1 MDRQKPRVNGSID
14 GFMRADHKPRYFIDG
29 VSQQSHKQPLRPA
42 AYDGPLTSSS
52 IRPQPIV
59 RPGIN
64 RPVPNRPPI
73 VNDLNGQTRPEVQR
87 AQSLVPRLNDRQPA
101 SLIGTSLPTN
111 GITRRPLKTRKS
123 KWRSPKRIALS
134 STLVLVIGLI
144 GFGLWFGSS
153 LLSSV
158 NKVFHGNVFSDAN
171 ALINGTNLK
180 ESGGRIN
187 ILLAGDSVG
196 DPNHGGATLADSI
209 MVLSFDPQTK
219 TGFILSVPRDLWVY
233 IPSMGH
239 QKINAT
245 NDVVNFSQP
254 GYPSGGMGQ
263 LEQVLNT
270 DLGIP
275 IDYYALI
282 DYAAFKDAVNAVG
295 GITINIQS
303 PDPRG
308 IYDAYTHLKL
318 PNGWVTL
325 SGQQALDLARARG
338 DGAAGDVSYGLPN
351 SDFSRTQHQ
360 RQMLVALFKK
370 ASSIGVL
377 SNPLKVTSL
386 FNAFSS
392 NISTDMTI
400 GDVIALEKAS
410 SGVDL
415 TKLQSVTYSYGGIN
429 PLLKGYVDPV
439 SGQDALIPSLG
450 LNNFT
455 QLKNYYQQLT
465 SSNPVVQEGPTV
477 TLLNASNVSGLASK
491 EKMVLENKG
500 YTVTSI
506 ADASTEY
513 PSTLIVNNTNGQK
526 PAATT
531 AISKLIKGNVTT
543 TTTGSKE
550 AAEAANYTTD
560 YVIVMGQD
568 WNNSK
573 PNATPVQ
580 N

>member
-1 MDRQKPRVNGSID
+1 MDRQKPRASANID
-14 GFMRADHKPRYFIDG
+14 GFVHASHKPRYFIDG
-29 VSQQSHKQPLRPA
+29 VSQPLKKQSLRPS
-42 AYDGPLTSSS
+42 AYDGPLTNAS
-52 IRPQPIV
+52 IRPQPVV
-59 RPGIN
+59 RPGLN
-64 RPVPNRPPI
+64 RPAP
-73 VNDLNGQTRPEVQR
+73 TRPDMATESSAQTQSEVHRPQP
-87 AQSLVPRLNDRQPA
+87 VTPKFNDRAAP
-101 SLIGTSLPTN
+101 SLIGASLPTN
-111 GITRRPLKTRKS
+111 AVTRHPLKAKKS

-134 STLVLVIGLI
+134 SALVLVVAAI
-144 GFGLWFGSS
+144 GFGLWFSSS

-196 DPNHGGATLADSI
+196 DPNHGGASLADSI

-245 NDVVNFSQP
+245 NDVANFSQP
-254 GYPSGGMGQ
+254 GYPNGGMGQ
-263 LEQVLNT
+263 LEEVLNT

-295 GITINIQS
+295 GITIDIQS

-325 SGQQALDLARARG
+325 TGQQALDLARARG

-370 ASSIGVL
+370 ALSVGVL
-377 SNPLKVTSL
+377 SNPLKITSL

-392 NISTDMTI
+392 NINTDMSI

-415 TKLQSVTYSYGGIN
+415 TKLQSVTYSYGGSN

-450 LNNFT
+450 LDNFT
-455 QLKNYYQQLT
+455 QLQNYYQQLT

-477 TLLNASNVSGLASK
+477 TLLNASNVSGLAGK

-531 AISKLIKGNVTT
+531 ELSKLIKGSVVSSTS
-543 TTTGSKE
+543 GSKE
-550 AAEAANYTTD
+550 AAEATNYTSD
-560 YVIVMGQD
+560 YVVVMGQD
-568 WNNSK
+568 WNNSQSS
-573 PNATPVQ
+573 ATPVQ

>member
-1 MDRQKPRVNGSID
+1 MDRQKPRFNGSID
-14 GFMRADHKPRYFIDG
+14 GFRHAGQRPKYFIDG
-29 VSQQSHKQPLRPA
+29 ISKQPRPLRPA
-42 AYDGPLTSSS
+42 SNSESFTNSAL
-52 IRPQPIV
+52 RPQLPI

-64 RPVPNRPPI
+64 RPAPSRATLAATNQPTPVAIPQQPREVVP
-73 VNDLNGQTRPEVQR
+73 Q
-87 AQSLVPRLNDRQPA
+87 LNDRPA
-101 SLIGTSLPTN
+101 PSLIGASLPTN
-111 GITRRPLKTRKS
+111 NYSRRPIKKHHS
-123 KWRSPKRIALS
+123 KWRSPKRIFATSALA
-134 STLVLVIGLI
+134 LAVLVIG
-144 GFGLWFGSS
+144 FGIWFSSS
-153 LLSSV
+153 LLYSV

-171 ALINGTNLK
+171 ALINGTSLK

-209 MVLSFDPQTK
+209 MVLSFNPQTK

-245 NDVVNFSQP
+245 NDVTNFSQP

-263 LEQVLNT
+263 LEQVLKT

-295 GITINIQS
+295 GISIDIQS

-318 PNGWVTL
+318 PNGWVSL
-325 SGQQALDLARARG
+325 NGQQALDLARARG

-370 ASSIGVL
+370 ATSVGVL
-377 SNPLKVTSL
+377 SNPLKITSL

-392 NISTDMTI
+392 NINTDMSI
-400 GDVIALEKAS
+400 GDVIALEKVS

-415 TKLQSVTYSYGGIN
+415 TKLQSVTYSYGGAN
-429 PLLKGYVDPV
+429 ALLTNYTDPV
-439 SGQDALIPSLG
+439 SGQEALIPKLG
-450 LNNFT
+450 LDNFA
-455 QLKNYYQQLT
+455 QLQQYYQQLT
-465 SSNPVVQEGPTV
+465 SSNPVVQEAPTV
-477 TLLNASNVSGLASK
+477 TLLNASSVSGLAGK
-491 EKMVLENKG
+491 EKMILDNEG
-500 YTVTSI
+500 FSVTSI
-506 ADASTEY
+506 ADASAEY
-513 PSTLIVNNTNGQK
+513 PSTLIVDNTNGQK
-526 PAATT
+526 PAAS
-531 AISKLIKGNVTT
+531 AALQKAIKGTVVTSA
-543 TTTGSKE
+543 TGSKE
-550 AAEAANYTTD
+550 ADEAANYSSD
-560 YVIVMGQD
+560 YVVVMGQD

-573 PNATPVQ
+573 PNANPVQ